1 LRTGD
6 NLLATRDSFDE
17 TEHLPFSSDKCRTV
31 HSSERNRGVSFVQK
45 KKQRTCVF
53 DREKHSTAFVLLREK
68 QSICFF
74 QREAEHIFCPIA
86 LLVENVL

>member
-1 LRTGD
+1 MKQSICLFLQTNAEQFILQR
-6 NLLATRDSFDE
+6 E
-17 TEHLPFSSDKCRTV
+17 TEEYHLFR
-31 HSSERNRGVSFVQK
+31 K